1 MAQELERISS
11 SNCRE
16 EKIRPMIPIWI
27 SSVALSFSCE
37 AVMPCEAKKYL
48 DDYEGDDV
56 YRHRTAQIRNSS
68 RKELDVVSSIELLSN
83 PIPIQWTTH
92 SQEAMGYSS

>member
-1 MAQELERISS
+1 
-11 SNCRE
+11 
-16 EKIRPMIPIWI
+16 MIPIWI

-68 RKELDVVSSIELLSN
+68 RKELDVVSSIELLLVTRYPFSG
-83 PIPIQWTTH
+83 PLTHKRLWDIQVE
-92 SQEAMGYSS
+92 S